1 MTLDQLKSI
10 LKNGKYHNWG
20 LIPGWDGYIK
30 YNPYLDEL
38 YFVNEDYILRG
49 KDLEDKLKNRND
61 IYYII

>member
-1 MTLDQLKSI
+1 MTLDQLKPI
-10 LKNGKYHNWG
+10 LKNGKHYNWG

-30 YNPYLDEL
+30 YNPYSDEL

-49 KDLEDKLKNRND
+49 KDLEDKLENRND